1 MTYYTPLMMIV
12 WIVLAILSILVRENA
27 RLSKEKKGIL
37 YFTYLVVAAAAL
49 AEWLGIQLNGNPDVS
64 PWLLKAV
71 KMMDYVLTPLSG
83 WALILQFDM
92 KNIWRRLMFLV
103 IAANTLFQI
112 VSVFTGWML
121 VIDQSNR
128 YSHGPG
134 YVFYIAVYLLILLL
148 VILEFAL
155 FGHDYR
161 RRNRFSLFAILILIV
176 TGTAFQELLGG
187 EVRTAYIALAVSLAL
202 LFIHNSEFAQL
213 ESDDRLHEQMVR
225 ISVDPLTGIASRYA
239 YTSSVQQLDSMDS
252 LPEDLVVYSIDI
264 NGLKTVND
272 THGHLAGDELIRGA
286 SDCISS
292 VFSKYGRC
300 YRTGGDEFIVL
311 ANMDDRT
318 IVDSLTQELGKHAD
332 AWHGKEAPSLSLAAG
347 SARAEDHPGI
357 SIEKLISLADQE
369 MYKVKA
375 EYYRTNGSERSGEQ
389 Q

>member
-1 MTYYTPLMMIV
+1 
-12 WIVLAILSILVRENA
+12 
-27 RLSKEKKGIL
+27 
-37 YFTYLVVAAAAL
+37 
-49 AEWLGIQLNGNPDVS
+49 
-64 PWLLKAV
+64 
-71 KMMDYVLTPLSG
+71 
-83 WALILQFDM
+83 
-92 KNIWRRLMFLV
+92 MFLV

-134 YVFYIAVYLLILLL
+134 YVFYMVVYLLILLL

-213 ESDDRLHEQMVR
+213 ESDDRIHEQMVR

-239 YTSSVQQLDSMDS
+239 YTSAVQQLDSMDS

-272 THGHLAGDELIRGA
+272 KFGHQAGDLLLRAVVKACKDLLRE
-286 SDCISS
+286 SD
-292 VFSKYGRC
+292 VLFRM
-300 YRTGGDEFIVL
+300 GGDEFMVL
-311 ANMDDRT
+311 CPDTDKAGALICAERMQKAVGDIT
-318 IVDSLTQELGKHAD
+318 IVDQKVSFAYGIAYSGEVYKDMDEMLHSAD
-332 AWHGKEAPSLSLAAG
+332 ASMYECKKKMHAG
-347 SARAEDHPGI
+347 RE
-357 SIEKLISLADQE
+357 
-369 MYKVKA
+369 
-375 EYYRTNGSERSGEQ
+375 
-389 Q
+389 